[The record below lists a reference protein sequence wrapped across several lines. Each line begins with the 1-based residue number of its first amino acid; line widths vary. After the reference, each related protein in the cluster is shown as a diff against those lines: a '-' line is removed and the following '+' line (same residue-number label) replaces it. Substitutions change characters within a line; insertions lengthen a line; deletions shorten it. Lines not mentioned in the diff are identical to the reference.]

1 MNMGCVERQLVLNRL
16 GETSLNYDTVE
27 IIKGF
32 AFKSPIQVY
41 AEQQKKLLN
50 KQFKFVDRNN
60 YDCWPKWSVQIHN
73 FDPKKVKL
81 PHNIEWREEHRR
93 TQHRG
98 CVVIKQI
105 GAIMCGWCG
114 NYRAWLSNL
123 EHPSR
128 DEAWVPYRVMG
139 ECASR
144 ARCSCGMGDFWESDV
159 DIVDNEVHTWPPR
172 EGSSAYSQ
180 LYEY

>member
-1 MNMGCVERQLVLNRL
+1 MDCVERQLVLNRL

-41 AEQQKKLLN
+41 AERQKKLLN

-60 YDCWPKWSVQIHN
+60 YDRWPKWSVQIHN
-73 FDPKKVKL
+73 
-81 PHNIEWREEHRR
+81 
-93 TQHRG
+93 T
-98 CVVIKQI
+98 KQI

-180 LYEY
+180 LYDY